1 MGTSQRVTVTQVSDN
16 IVTLKTSD
24 GEQFK
29 WPRKNSAGELL
40 PVKSGDELV
49 LTLTSSE
56 NLLTDL
62 LQTHDTPRA

>member
-1 MGTSQRVTVTQVSDN
+1 MGTSQRVTVTQVTDN
-16 IVTLKTSD
+16 LVTLKTSD
-24 GEQFK
+24 GETIK

-40 PVKSGDELV
+40 PVNQGDELV

-62 LQTHDTPRA
+62 LQTHDKPRT